1 MVFYGTPSRFARRSS
16 SLVVLV
22 VLLLLLLLL
31 PLEAVDDITPRAV
44 LMSQLTASASSFA
57 PSWACSLSFWDL
69 SCAGGQD
76 NTSER

>member
-1 MVFYGTPSRFARRSS
+1 MVFHGTPSRFARRSS

-22 VLLLLLLLL
+22 VLLLLLL

>member
-44 LMSQLTASASSFA
+44 LMSELAAS
-57 PSWACSLSFWDL
+57 ACSLEHTVPQVGHVLLVF
-69 SCAGGQD
+69 GI
-76 NTSER
+76 

>member
-1 MVFYGTPSRFARRSS
+1 MVFHGTPSRFARRSS

-22 VLLLLLLLL
+22 VLLLLLL

-57 PSWACSLSFWDL
+57 PSRACSLSFWDL

-76 NTSER
+76 NTSDR

>member
-22 VLLLLLLLL
+22 VLLLLLL
-31 PLEAVDDITPRAV
+31 PLESVDDITPRAV

-57 PSWACSLSFWDL
+57 PSRACSLSFWDL

>member
-57 PSWACSLSFWDL
+57 PSRACSLSFWDL

>member
-22 VLLLLLLLL
+22 VLLLLLL

>member
-44 LMSQLTASASSFA
+44 LMSQLTASASSFEHTV
-57 PSWACSLSFWDL
+57 PQVGHVLLVF
-69 SCAGGQD
+69 GI
-76 NTSER
+76 

>member
-22 VLLLLLLLL
+22 VLLLLLL

-57 PSWACSLSFWDL
+57 PSRACSLSFWDL